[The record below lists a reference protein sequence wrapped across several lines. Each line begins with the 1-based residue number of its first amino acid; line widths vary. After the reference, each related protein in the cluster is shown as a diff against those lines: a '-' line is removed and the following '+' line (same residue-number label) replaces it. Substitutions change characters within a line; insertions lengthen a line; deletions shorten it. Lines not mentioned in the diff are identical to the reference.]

1 MNYRVV
7 SARPGHL
14 EGLPGISLAAT
25 TIFPEEDIPEP
36 LREEMMPLATFVLA
50 QKEGLLWVA
59 VEEQSK
65 EVVGFALLMR
75 VFGYIHMK
83 ELSVHPRH
91 GHRGVGTSLVKTVI
105 TWAKEQGIP
114 AMTLTTF
121 SHLPWNAPFYEKL
134 GFRIIP
140 GGELSEQLRELW
152 LQEAKG
158 LDKSKRVVMFL
169 DLENGEKY

>member
-7 SARPGHL
+7 SARPGHIG
-14 EGLPGISLAAT
+14 GLPGISLAAT
-25 TIFPEEDIPEP
+25 AIFPEEDIPAP
-36 LREEMMPLATFVLA
+36 LREEMMPLTTFVQA

-75 VFGYIHMK
+75 VFAYIHLK
-83 ELSVHPRH
+83 ELSVHPHH
-91 GHRGVGTSLVKTVI
+91 GRRGVGTLLVKTAI
-105 TWAKEQGIP
+105 SWAKEQGIP

-140 GGELSEQLRELW
+140 GGELNDQSRELW